1 MTQSAPV
8 AAPMAAPTARV
19 ALGFASAAH
28 TYSHMFVLFF
38 ATVVLVLER
47 VWELPYAELF
57 ALSIPGAVMYGV
69 AALPAGWLADRWS
82 AAGMIAIFFIGTG
95 VASILTGLA
104 RGPWELA
111 AGLTAIGTFSAIY
124 HPVGVPWLIKHSR
137 NHGRALGINGVFG
150 SAGTAIA
157 AIVAGGLADLWG
169 WRAAFMVPG
178 LICLATGAAFVVALR
193 MGLIIEGEGEASP
206 APPADAGDR
215 RRAFA
220 MLAITVVC
228 SGLIYQV
235 TAYAL
240 PKVFAERLIDFVGD
254 SVWGIGGIV
263 SLCYLVSSASQIL
276 GGELADRM
284 SRKTVYVASQF
295 LQVPTYALAFAII
308 GPALIPVAAVMISLN
323 LMAQPAE
330 NALLARYT
338 PLSWRGKVFGVKFLL
353 TLGVSSIGLSL
364 VPLIHAA
371 TGSLDGLF
379 ILLGLAAGLS
389 FLAAAALPNERP
401 ALIVTAG
408 SGD

>member
-1 MTQSAPV
+1 MTQSAPM
-8 AAPMAAPTARV
+8 APPMAAPTARV

-57 ALSIPGAVMYGV
+57 ALSIPGAVMYGL

-254 SVWGIGGIV
+254 SIWGIGGIV

-379 ILLGLAAGLS
+379 ILLGVAAGLS

-401 ALIVTAG
+401 TLIVTAG

>member
-8 AAPMAAPTARV
+8 AAPTARV

>member
-1 MTQSAPV
+1 MRQSALTP
-8 AAPMAAPTARV
+8 APTAKV
-19 ALGFASAAH
+19 ALGFASVAH

-47 VWELPYAELF
+47 VWGVPYAELF
-57 ALSIPGAVMYGV
+57 ALSIPGAVMYGL

-104 RGPWELA
+104 TGPWQLA

-150 SAGTAIA
+150 SGGTAIA

-178 LICLATGAAFVVALR
+178 LFCLATGAAFIMAWR

-206 APPADAGDR
+206 APPSDAGNR
-215 RRAFA
+215 RRAFS
-220 MLAITVVC
+220 MLAVTVVC

-240 PKVFAERLIDFVGD
+240 PKVFAERLFDFVGD
-254 SVWGIGGIV
+254 SVLGIGGIV

-276 GGELADRM
+276 GGEMADRM
-284 SRKTVYVASQF
+284 SRKAVYAACQF
-295 LQVPTYALAFAII
+295 LQVPIYAVAFAVI
-308 GPALIPVAAVMISLN
+308 GPALIPLAALMISLN

-338 PLSWRGKVFGVKFLL
+338 PLNWRGKVFGVKFLL

-364 VPLIHAA
+364 VPLIHAL

-389 FLAAAALPNERP
+389 FLAAAALPSERP
-401 ALIVTAG
+401 TLTVTAEA
-408 SGD
+408 GD

>member
-1 MTQSAPV
+1 MTAKTDPI
-8 AAPMAAPTARV
+8 AAPTARL

-28 TYSHMFVLFF
+28 TYSHMFVLFY

-47 VWELPYAELF
+47 VWQMPYAELF

-82 AAGMIAIFFIGTG
+82 AAGMMTIFFLGTG
-95 VASILTGLA
+95 LSSIVTGFA
-104 RGPWELA
+104 DGPWQLA

-150 SAGTAIA
+150 SGGTAVA

-178 LICLATGAAFVVALR
+178 LICLATGLAFMLAIR
-193 MGLIIEGEGEASP
+193 MGLIVEGEGEASP
-206 APPADAGDR
+206 APPSELTDR
-215 RRAFA
+215 RRAFS

-235 TAYAL
+235 TSYAL
-240 PKVFAERLIDFVGD
+240 PKVFEERLFDFVGQ
-254 SVWGIGGIV
+254 SVLGIGGIV
-263 SLCYLVSSASQIL
+263 SLCYLVSSTSQIL

-284 SRKTVYVASQF
+284 SRKTVYVACQL
-295 LQVPTYALAFAII
+295 LQVPIYALAFTII
-308 GPALIPVAAVMISLN
+308 GPVLIPMAALMISMN

-338 PLSWRGKVFGVKFLL
+338 PLNWRGKVFGVKFLL
-353 TLGVSSIGLSL
+353 TLGVSSLGLSL

-371 TGSLDGLF
+371 TGSLDGMF
-379 ILLGLAAGLS
+379 ILLGLAAAVS
-389 FLAAAALPNERP
+389 FVAAAALPNERP
-401 ALIVTAG
+401 TLTVPAE

>member
-8 AAPMAAPTARV
+8 AAPTARV

-401 ALIVTAG
+401 ALIVTAE

>member
-1 MTQSAPV
+1 
-8 AAPMAAPTARV
+8 MAAPTARV

-57 ALSIPGAVMYGV
+57 ALSIPGAVMYGL

-254 SVWGIGGIV
+254 SIWGIGGIV

-379 ILLGLAAGLS
+379 ILLGVAAGLS

-401 ALIVTAG
+401 TLIVTAG

>member
-401 ALIVTAG
+401 ALIVTAE

>member
-1 MTQSAPV
+1 MTMS
-8 AAPMAAPTARV
+8 APMAAPTARV

-57 ALSIPGAVMYGV
+57 ALSIPGAVMYGL

-137 NHGRALGINGVFG
+137 NQGRALGINGVFG
-150 SAGTAIA
+150 SAGTAFA

-178 LICLATGAAFVVALR
+178 LICLATGLAFIVALR
-193 MGLIIEGEGEASP
+193 MGLIVEGEGEASP
-206 APPADAGDR
+206 APPTDAGDR
-215 RRAFA
+215 RRAFS

-228 SGLIYQV
+228 SGLIYQL

-240 PKVFAERLIDFVGD
+240 PKIFAERLTDFLGG
-254 SVWGIGGIV
+254 SIWGIGGVV
-263 SLCYLVSSASQIL
+263 SLCYLASSASQIL

-284 SRKTVYVASQF
+284 PRKTVYVASQF
-295 LQVPTYALAFAII
+295 LQVPAYALAFAVV
-308 GPALIPVAAVMISLN
+308 GPALIPLAALMISLN

-338 PLSWRGKVFGVKFLL
+338 PLNWRGKVFGVKFLL
-353 TLGVSSIGLSL
+353 TLGVSSIGLAL

-379 ILLGLAAGLS
+379 ILLGLAAALS
-389 FLAAAALPNERP
+389 FLAAAALPNER
-401 ALIVTAG
+401 ATLIVTTE